1 LLKRNPSFS
10 KYLENKGMSMKFKI
24 KFTSLSGIADNSKK
38 RYDPLLCR
46 GSLGVARPEPGQD
59 RKVAALRE

>member
-1 LLKRNPSFS
+1 
-10 KYLENKGMSMKFKI
+10 MSMKFKI
-24 KFTSLSGIADNSKK
+24 KFTSLNGIADYGKK
-38 RYDPLLCR
+38 GYDPFFCR